1 MNMDM
6 SADKIMKSWEKELDK
21 SEPELCVIYGRLL
34 ALKHLKSLIEM
45 LQESYTAVL
54 CNNGLKSDEDCEDL
68 VKPKKEEEITTEKL
82 ITILEDSDSG
92 EDSDNSKTSI
102 KTI

>member
-6 SADKIMKSWEKELDK
+6 SADDIMKSWEKELNK
-21 SEPELCVIYGRLL
+21 SEPELCVIYGKLL

-54 CNNGLKSDEDCEDL
+54 CNNGLKSDQDCEDL
-68 VKPKKEEEITTEKL
+68 VKPKKEEITTEKL
-82 ITILEDSDSG
+82 MTILEDSDSG
-92 EDSDNSKTSI
+92 EESDNSKTSI

>member
-1 MNMDM
+1 MNMDL
-6 SADKIMKSWEKELDK
+6 SADQIMKSWEKELNK
-21 SEPELCVIYGRLL
+21 TKPELCTIYGKLL

-54 CNNGLKSDEDCEDL
+54 SNNGLKSDEDCEEL
-68 VKPKKEEEITTEKL
+68 VKPKNPNGEEITTEKL
-82 ITILEDSDSG
+82 ITVLEDSD
-92 EDSDNSKTSI
+92 EDCESDKTAI